1 MEYCKKVEGLENAV
15 DIVGMEGD
23 GLNTVDISTGAA
35 ILAAA
40 CGARVAKVCPSLH
53 LQAIYLWHILNF
65 EGGKKNPKF
74 DSTAFC
80 SKAIDQ
86 VPVPVE
92 MLMF

>member
-40 CGARVAKVCPSLH
+40 CGARVAKVCPLH
-53 LQAIYLWHILNF
+53 LQAIYLFIY
-65 EGGKKNPKF
+65 G
-74 DSTAFC
+74 
-80 SKAIDQ
+80 IY
-86 VPVPVE
+86 
-92 MLMF
+92 